1 MKIETCMHNL
11 DLGSGQVLQWAQGTN
26 PHLKVEVWDCL
37 DFCETCARK
46 PFLWINDE
54 VLLHA
59 TTAEKLWRTLQTLL
73 QGPPL

>member
-11 DLGSGQVLQWAQGTN
+11 VLGSGQVLQWAQETN
-26 PHLKVEVWDCL
+26 SNLKVKVWDCL
-37 DFCETCARK
+37 EFCEVCARE

-59 TTAEKLWRTLQTLL
+59 TSAEELWRALQTLL